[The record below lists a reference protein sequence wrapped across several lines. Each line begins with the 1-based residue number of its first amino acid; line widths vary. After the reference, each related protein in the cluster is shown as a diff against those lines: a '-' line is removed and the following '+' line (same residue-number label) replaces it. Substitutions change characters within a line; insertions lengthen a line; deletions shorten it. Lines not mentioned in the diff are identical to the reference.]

1 MTLNKKA
8 YKIKI
13 EILCKIYNIMSQ
25 KQTSKQN
32 TNLSVLSSQK
42 YKGKHIVMVKDKI
55 FASKTGQE
63 IFPLQGVAQESQRQ
77 DYFYNHQALASLPKN
92 VNKAVICFDEKET
105 WDELARRRQKPED
118 QAVVLGLNHSLDQLN
133 ESNLRKLMICGIR
146 EFVISIDNPD
156 QIEKQNL
163 QNYSFEAILV
173 KLYAISKMAQEID
186 QKRKRKDDQEQEI
199 TVKLRTPDPNKKGKY
214 LEKPVEEIMFAGLDD
229 IKDMME
235 NIKAKL
241 KKELEFD
248 NKSAYM
254 EVYKEVAQALALP
267 VRPPEYLAKA
277 EDLGEIDFLEI
288 SKQDIKDHH
297 QRLVLEKFARLI
309 KRLRGLHIALNS
321 EPDSQLSPEDAD
333 RFLAGH
339 FVDLLRKRLPEQS
352 KLKSQLNKV
361 KNLTGLFRLKLEAEN
376 YSVPIK
382 PVLDRIAGIKAKAA

>member
-1 MTLNKKA
+1 
-8 YKIKI
+8 
-13 EILCKIYNIMSQ
+13 MSQ